1 MRTPFG
7 MRVLWCVVAT
17 LACLNQNV
25 CHAAGTPAPQ
35 ERLLARPW
43 LAAELER
50 RGVASAEAVQIESL
64 ARTRLVELGARVIV
78 GPEIAVISVP
88 ASGADALASELRAT
102 GHFRCVARDVLLNP
116 ASTLPN
122 DPLLGSQWH
131 IPAIRAPEAWD
142 AWTGDPTGVVAIV
155 DTGIDATH
163 PDLGPVL
170 LPGYNAV
177 TRLTQG
183 AGGLVDDVNGHGTA
197 VAGAAAARGDNG
209 VGTTGIGWDLA
220 VLPVRVSNVASGA
233 AFLTDVVEG
242 VSWSVQNGAS
252 VVNVAYEG
260 VWEPIVQV
268 LGEWAMGAN
277 VPLVWASGNAAL
289 NLNWFDH
296 AGVVVVG
303 GTTDTLVR
311 LPSSSYGPALDLT
324 APAKSIYGPKK
335 GGGWSNRTGT
345 SFATAITSGTIAL
358 GRSARPDLPA
368 TEIVDALLSSTIDLG
383 EPGEDD
389 QFGRGLVDV
398 KAFLDALDVL
408 PPGDDEPGA
417 DTLTPPGSEG
427 TVILSPAAGP
437 ERAVAGLRVS
447 YYRIADLGAATSM
460 PTFGGLSPFLQDIA
474 PTVDLSTSASGF
486 GTSGEF
492 DNVAALIEGWILV
505 PEAGRYRFDLS
516 SVDGSRL
523 WIGGVCVIDNNGVH
537 PLSERSVNAQLQ
549 QGHYPIV
556 VEYFAVS
563 GTPTVHLSVTR
574 RGATVTLDPAWCSFE
589 PALADYN
596 TDGAVDILDLL
607 DFIADLSDLNP
618 RADVNG
624 DTVVDVLDFLD
635 FLDWFGM

>member
-1 MRTPFG
+1 MRSPVG
-7 MRVLWCVVAT
+7 MRVLLCVVAA
-17 LACLNQNV
+17 LACLHQNV
-25 CHAAGTPAPQ
+25 CHAAGVPAPE

-43 LAAELER
+43 LAHELER
-50 RGVASAEAVQIESL
+50 QGVAAADAVRVESL
-64 ARTRLVELGARVIV
+64 ARTRLADLGARVIV

-88 ASGADALASELRAT
+88 ASRADALAAELNAT

-116 ASTLPN
+116 ASTAPN

-131 IPAIRAPEAWD
+131 LPAIRALEAWD
-142 AWTGDPTGVVAIV
+142 AWTGDPSGVVAIV
-155 DTGIDATH
+155 DTGIDAGH

-177 TRLTQG
+177 NRLTQG

-197 VAGAAAARGDNG
+197 VAGAAAAQGDNG
-209 VGTTGIGWDLA
+209 VGTSGIGWDLA

-268 LGEWAMGAN
+268 LGEWAMEEN
-277 VPLVWASGNAAL
+277 VPLVWAAGNAAL

-296 AGVVVVG
+296 SGVIVVG
-303 GTTDTLVR
+303 GTTETLAR
-311 LPSSSYGPALDLT
+311 LPSSSFGPALDIT
-324 APAKSIYGPKK
+324 APAKYIYGPKK

-345 SFATAITSGTIAL
+345 SFASAITSGTIAL
-358 GRSARPDLPA
+358 GRSARPDLSA
-368 TEIVDALLSSTIDLG
+368 TEIVDALLFSASDLG

-398 KAFLDALDVL
+398 KAFLDAIDVL
-408 PPGDDEPGA
+408 PPGDDDPGA
-417 DTLTPPGSEG
+417 DTLPPPGTES
-427 TVILSPAAGP
+427 TVILAPAAGP
-437 ERAVAGLRVS
+437 ERAVPGLRVS
-447 YYRIADLGAATSM
+447 YYHIADLGAATSM
-460 PTFGGLSPFLQDIA
+460 PIFEGLTPFVQGTE

-486 GTSGEF
+486 GASGEF
-492 DNVAALIEGWILV
+492 DDVAALIDGWILV
-505 PEAGRYRFDLS
+505 PEEGKYRFDLS

-523 WIGGVCVIDNNGVH
+523 WIGGICVIDNSGVH
-537 PLSERSVNAQLQ
+537 PLATRCVSAQLQ
-549 QGHYPIV
+549 AGHYPIR

-563 GTPTVHLSVTR
+563 GTPTVRLAVTR
-574 RGATVTLDPAWCSFE
+574 RGMSETLDPAWCTFE

-596 TDGAVDILDLL
+596 SDGAVDILDLL

-624 DTVVDVLDFLD
+624 DTAVDVLDFLD